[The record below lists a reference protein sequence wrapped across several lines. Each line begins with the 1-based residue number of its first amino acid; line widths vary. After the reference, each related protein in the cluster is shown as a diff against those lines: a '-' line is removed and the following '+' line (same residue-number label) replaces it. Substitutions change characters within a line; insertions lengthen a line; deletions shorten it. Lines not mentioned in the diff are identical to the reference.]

1 MREIAHNTKK
11 LILNITRTKY
21 TRMKGETALKGLIEY
36 AEHLRA
42 NAQTVTHGMRSTTDA
57 DPLSQYGR
65 GQALLDCPLCEN
77 RGYLMSVDADG
88 ILRGRPCNC
97 MERRNTLWSLR
108 RDGLTDTV
116 KRCTFESYKTDTETQ
131 RKVKDAALAFTEDS
145 SGAWFFISGRSGSG
159 KSHICTAAFAALI
172 EGGSGGRF
180 LRWEQGVTR
189 LKQLRYNSPE
199 DYDAALRPLLHTAI
213 LYVDD
218 LFVGAASDADLRLA
232 YTILDARYS
241 NARLRTIISC
251 ERSLRKIAE
260 LPEGERI
267 AGRIAERAKGY
278 ILQSPDVNMRLS

>member
-1 MREIAHNTKK
+1 MPC
-11 LILNITRTKY
+11 
-21 TRMKGETALKGLIEY
+21 
-36 AEHLRA
+36 
-42 NAQTVTHGMRSTTDA
+42 TDKQS
-57 DPLSQYGR
+57 DPLAAYGR
-65 GQALLDCPLCEN
+65 GKDLIDCPLCEN
-77 RGYLMSVDADG
+77 RGYMTFTDEG
-88 ILRGRPCNC
+88 GNLRGRPCEC
-97 MERRNTLWSLR
+97 MERRNTLFSLR
-108 RDGLTDTV
+108 RDGLSDTV
-116 KRCTFESYKTDTETQ
+116 RRCTFDAYQVSSDGQ